1 MPIPVDSSRT
11 FQHLNIRFH
20 NINMIQSN
28 NKILVEPK
36 CEIILVLKNCK
47 FVQYCNKTIEIG
59 IGNEDSIAI
68 SSKSKEEQQ
77 LS

>member
-28 NKILVEPK
+28 NKLLVHPK
-36 CEIILVLKNCK
+36 CEIILGLKNFK
-47 FVQYCNKTIEIG
+47 FFQYCNNTIEIG

-68 SSKSKEEQQ
+68 SSKSEEDE